1 MDNQIDSNLDEILEN
16 IINDSNYNEVPLK
29 DSIKNFLDTNK
40 SINIL
45 WGVQPRL
52 TPTLEFL
59 IPIIQIMKFL
69 KHGFTVTILLADIHE
84 LLDSPNLSLDII
96 KHRCEAYKE
105 LISQLIEIFDINPG
119 NIIFKYGSE
128 FQTSPNYTMDI
139 YKISSFTSI
148 KDTYKSREI
157 DISDIDISINSSDK
171 KMTNMLYPILQA
183 LDEKYTDCDAFYGSI
198 TQKNMCRF
206 SRNIM
211 KNFRNN
217 DKNIMYMLQDLT
229 KKIDI
234 SFFDPN
240 DTVKNKLNDYSI
252 DDIYYLSE
260 HILFPILYYK
270 SDKMIINNSE
280 IDNYQHFKNYI
291 YSKNLEKDKIIEIV
305 SEILSKHLDKFYF
318 NLISSRFMNY
328 FQKGWIGISYD

>member
-1 MDNQIDSNLDEILEN
+1 MNDFDIIKCIKKYQVFSN
-16 IINDSNYNEVPLK
+16 
-29 DSIKNFLDTNK
+29 
-40 SINIL
+40 
-45 WGVQPRL
+45 GVQPRL

-69 KHGFTVTILLADIHE
+69 KHGFVVTILLADIHE

-96 KHRCEAYKE
+96 KYRCEAYKE
-105 LISQLIEIFDINPG
+105 LISQLIEIFDIYSR

-139 YKISSFTSI
+139 YKISSFSSI

-157 DISDIDISINSSDK
+157 DISDISDISDIDISINSSDK
-171 KMTNMLYPILQA
+171 KITNMLYPILQA
-183 LDEKYTDCDAFYGSI
+183 LDEQYTECDAFYGSI

-206 SRNIM
+206 SRNLM

-234 SFFDPN
+234 SFFDPIE
-240 DTVKNKLNDYSI
+240 TVRNKLNDCSI
-252 DDIYYLSE
+252 DDIYYLCE
-260 HILFPILYYK
+260 HILFPLLYYK
-270 SDKMIINNSE
+270 YDKMFINNSE
-280 IDNYQHFKNYI
+280 IDNYQNFKNYI
-291 YSKNLEKDKIIEIV
+291 CSNNLEKDKIIEIV
-305 SEILSKHLDKFYF
+305 SENLSKHLDKFYF
-318 NLISSRFMNY
+318 NLISSKFMDY